1 MSNLR
6 RPQNLIILVF
16 VLVAVGILGAIWF
29 NTAQGLRPS
38 VEVRCFIGSEKDDFL
53 DNEQVQTIL
62 RNRYQLSVD
71 YTTAGSIEQVLF
83 PESRL
88 TDVDCLW
95 PSNTSAEEIFNI
107 EHPNISASS
116 QVIFNSPIILYTWED
131 VFAGLQADGIIED
144 SGQGYFT
151 ADMTQ
156 LTQLMVDRP
165 NWETLGVDRINGFRI
180 ITTDPTESNSGN
192 MFYGLFLNMLN
203 GGNVAGPAQL
213 TEHIDTIR
221 DYYNAQGLM
230 ENSSGDLFDQYV
242 TQGAGAVPIMA
253 NYESLLIELTKA
265 NPNLIS
271 RIQDSIRIAY
281 PVPTVY
287 SSHPLIALTENGRRL
302 SEALQ
307 DPEIQTIAWEQHGF
321 RSAIPGVTNNPDIL
335 TQFDLPSTDAIT
347 WIISL
352 PRAQAMLDMIEQ
364 LEN

>member
-1 MSNLR
+1 MRNLR

-16 VLVAVGILGAIWF
+16 VLVAGGILAAIWF

-53 DNEQVQTIL
+53 DNQQVQTIL
-62 RNRYQLSVD
+62 RNRYQLSID
-71 YTTAGSIEQVLF
+71 YSTAGSIEQALF
-83 PESRL
+83 PASRL
-88 TDVDCLW
+88 ADVDCLW

-107 EHPNISASS
+107 EHPDIRANS
-116 QVIFNSPIILYTWED
+116 QVIFNSPIILYTWND
-131 VFAGLQADGIIED
+131 VFTGLQSEGIIED

-151 ADMTQ
+151 ADMVQ
-156 LTQLMVDRP
+156 LTTLMAERP
-165 NWETLGVDRINGFRI
+165 TWKSLGINRISNFRI
-180 ITTDPTESNSGN
+180 ITTDPTQSNSGN

-203 GGNVAGPAQL
+203 GGDVAGTTQL
-213 TEHIDTIR
+213 AEHIDTIR

-253 NYESLLIELTKA
+253 NHESLLIELTKA
-265 NPNLIS
+265 NPNLIT

-287 SSHPLIALTENGRRL
+287 SSHPLIALTDNGRRL
-302 SEALQ
+302 IEALR

-321 RSAIPGVTNNPDIL
+321 RSAIPGVSNNPDIL

-352 PRAQAMLDMIEQ
+352 PRAQAMLDMIEE